1 MTEFYGTHAAKRKEL
16 IVPVTPAKGKLHD
29 LCLADGFTEE
39 QILTIPDDVGSRFS
53 VFSPVGLLPAALMGL
68 DVRALLLGAASMTR
82 CFMDEPFEHN
92 PVLQFAAVNHL
103 MNKDG
108 KVPMRVLSIWSH
120 KLEAVGHWYDHLL
133 SESLS
138 KHNQGPTPLTAVQTR
153 DLHARGQQHQEGAR
167 DKMINNLVVK
177 TPTHPPIMVGMMDR
191 NDDDLNQYNRKG
203 LPDLM
208 NAALRG
214 ANQAY
219 FDVARPTADLVLP
232 NVTEHTMGQLLQ
244 LLMLA
249 TVVEGRLLGI
259 NPYSQPGVEVYRRN
273 MQALLK

>member
-1 MTEFYGTHAAKRKEL
+1 
-16 IVPVTPAKGKLHD
+16 
-29 LCLADGFTEE
+29 
-39 QILTIPDDVGSRFS
+39 
-53 VFSPVGLLPAALMGL
+53 
-68 DVRALLLGAASMTR
+68 
-82 CFMDEPFEHN
+82 MDEPFEHN